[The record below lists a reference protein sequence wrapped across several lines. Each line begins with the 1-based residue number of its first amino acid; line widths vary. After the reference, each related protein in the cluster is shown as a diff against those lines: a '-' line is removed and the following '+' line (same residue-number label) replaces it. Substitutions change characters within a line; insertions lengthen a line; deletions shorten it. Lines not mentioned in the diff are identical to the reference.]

1 MRLNQNELKALKI
14 LLSDPENRIDE
25 SLDNLYNKMISN
37 REISLYIDGAADLHS
52 KTAGIGGVITKD
64 GEEVFSFSE
73 YLHDATNNEA
83 EYAALVKGLKYLI
96 QLKLLN
102 ANIYSDSELVVKQIK
117 GEYRVKHPRMQELY
131 KKAMD
136 QFQYMDTWTLNH
148 ILRDKNDMADG
159 LAKAGRLKG
168 KK

>member
-1 MRLNQNELKALKI
+1 MKLNQNELKALKT

-37 REISLYIDGAADLHS
+37 REIRLYIDGAADLHS

-131 KKAMD
+131 KEAMD
-136 QFQYMDTWTLNH
+136 QFQHMDTWTINH
-148 ILRDKNDMADG
+148 ILRDNNDTADG

>member
-1 MRLNQNELKALKI
+1 MRLNQNELKALKT
-14 LLSDPENRIDE
+14 LLSNPKNRIDE

-37 REISLYIDGAADLHS
+37 NEISLYIDGAADLHS
-52 KTAGIGGVITKD
+52 KTAGIGGVIIKD

-131 KKAMD
+131 KEAMD

-148 ILRDKNDMADG
+148 ILRDKNDMADR

>member
-1 MRLNQNELKALKI
+1 MRLNQNELKALKT
-14 LLSDPENRIDE
+14 LLSNPENRIDE

-117 GEYRVKHPRMQELY
+117 GEYRVKHPRMKE
-131 KKAMD
+131 
-136 QFQYMDTWTLNH
+136 
-148 ILRDKNDMADG
+148 
-159 LAKAGRLKG
+159 
-168 KK
+168 

>member
-1 MRLNQNELKALKI
+1 MRLNQNELKALKT
-14 LLSDPENRIDE
+14 LLSNPENRIDE

-131 KKAMD
+131 KEAMD
-136 QFQYMDTWTLNH
+136 QFQHMDTWTINH
-148 ILRDKNDMADG
+148 ILRDNNDTADG

>member
-1 MRLNQNELKALKI
+1 MKLNQNELKALKT

-131 KKAMD
+131 KEAMD
-136 QFQYMDTWTLNH
+136 QFQHMDTWTINH
-148 ILRDKNDMADG
+148 ILRDNNDTADG

>member
-1 MRLNQNELKALKI
+1 MRLNQNELKALKT
-14 LLSDPENRIDE
+14 LLSNPKNRIDE

-37 REISLYIDGAADLHS
+37 SEISLYIDGAADLHS

-83 EYAALVKGLKYLI
+83 EYTALVKGLKYLI

-131 KKAMD
+131 KD
-136 QFQYMDTWTLNH
+136 L
-148 ILRDKNDMADG
+148 
-159 LAKAGRLKG
+159 
-168 KK
+168 

>member
-1 MRLNQNELKALKI
+1 MKLNQNELKALKT

-37 REISLYIDGAADLHS
+37 REISLYIDGAADLQS

-131 KKAMD
+131 KEAMD
-136 QFQYMDTWTLNH
+136 QFQHMDTWTINH
-148 ILRDKNDMADG
+148 ILRDNNDTADG

>member
-1 MRLNQNELKALKI
+1 MRLNQNELKALKT

-37 REISLYIDGAADLHS
+37 REISLYIDGAADLQS

-131 KKAMD
+131 KEAMD

-148 ILRDKNDMADG
+148 ILRDKNDMADR

>member
-1 MRLNQNELKALKI
+1 MRLNQNELKALKT

-52 KTAGIGGVITKD
+52 KTAGIGGVIIKD

-131 KKAMD
+131 KEAMD

-148 ILRDKNDMADG
+148 ILRDKNDMADR

>member
-1 MRLNQNELKALKI
+1 MRLNQNELKALKT
-14 LLSDPENRIDE
+14 LLSNPENRIDE

-37 REISLYIDGAADLHS
+37 REISLYIDGAADLQS

-131 KKAMD
+131 KEAMD

-148 ILRDKNDMADG
+148 ILRDKNDMADR

>member
-1 MRLNQNELKALKI
+1 MRLNQNELKALKT

-131 KKAMD
+131 KEAMD

-148 ILRDKNDMADG
+148 ILRDKNDMADR

>member
-1 MRLNQNELKALKI
+1 MKLNQNELKALKT

-52 KTAGIGGVITKD
+52 KTAGIGGIITKD
-64 GEEVFSFSE
+64 GEEVFLFSE

-131 KKAMD
+131 KEAMD
-136 QFQYMDTWTLNH
+136 QFQDMDTWTINH
-148 ILRDKNDMADG
+148 ILRDKNDTADG
-159 LAKAGRLKG
+159 LAKSGRLKG

>member
-1 MRLNQNELKALKI
+1 MKLNQNELKALKT

-52 KTAGIGGVITKD
+52 KTAGIGGIITKD

-131 KKAMD
+131 KEAMD
-136 QFQYMDTWTLNH
+136 QFQDMDTWTINH
-148 ILRDKNDMADG
+148 ILRDKNDTADG
-159 LAKAGRLKG
+159 LAKSGRLKG

>member
-1 MRLNQNELKALKI
+1 MKLNQNELKALKT

-131 KKAMD
+131 KEAMD

-148 ILRDKNDMADG
+148 ILRDKNDMADR

>member
-1 MRLNQNELKALKI
+1 MKLNQNELKALKT

-83 EYAALVKGLKYLI
+83 EYTALVKGLKYLI

-131 KKAMD
+131 KEAMD
-136 QFQYMDTWTLNH
+136 QFQHMDTWTINH
-148 ILRDKNDMADG
+148 ILRDNNDTADG